1 MDQIDKSLW
10 INTLWDPLKKIDD
23 SPLYSKREGI
33 KVAAYCRV
41 SLDSRGMSHSLESQV
56 SHYTHVI
63 NSRDNWTFV
72 GIYFDDLVTG
82 RKASLRRGFTRM
94 LRHCEEN
101 KIDLILVK
109 NVSRFSRNTQE
120 LIEVIERLKELNI
133 TVYFETENI
142 ESTRSDTTYLLK
154 TYASIAQGEL
164 EATSQAIEWGHEK
177 RMMKGKVSIGHT
189 YGYDKTK
196 VGNETVITINEE
208 QAHVVRQIYQMHLDG
223 MSNNAIAGE
232 LTKRGI
238 KTYFGKELWG
248 PKTIASILSN
258 IAYTGNAKT
267 RKITRDLMSNKRRS
281 SEGIRDQ
288 YFIEN
293 HHPAI
298 ISQEVFDRV
307 QEGRNKNKKESKPQ
321 SSMPHPLSKRI
332 QCGNCGQSVTRN
344 RINPWNYFKCVSAIT
359 SKSLCSLP
367 TIREDLMVQMMLKAF
382 RVKFDIEDPKL
393 IKMLQRMLIR
403 INQND
408 YFEFHRLKA
417 LTQIQLAKR
426 LRDIQFT
433 DEDINQMERDYA
445 KFENRLVEIED
456 DRKYR
461 LDSINWLENIKTF
474 EEFSE
479 KATIEYMRAWILSM
493 DIYSKDDYKVYWI
506 DGKETEVGICKPI
519 KPNIKESSSEVYPK
533 GDFVVDIEPEFE
545 IVQNN
550 QTTLEKGG
558 DLNYVDEE
566 DANMIA
572 ERKLEPNL
580 MVKNIQKQLSNSVV
594 MWTNVPV
601 IREKK
606 LKVAAYV
613 RVSTELEQQ
622 KTSIKTQYSYYL
634 YLILKDPRYILADIY
649 IDDGKSGRST
659 ENRVEFKRMIEDCK
673 AQKIDLII
681 TKSISRFARNTVD
694 TLTYL
699 NMLKSLDPPVD
710 VWFERENLRA
720 SDSKSNVLIN
730 LLSALGQEESVN
742 IGEAIA
748 WGRRSLAQRGIVR
761 PAVQGYGYEYN
772 KNKEWVINDE
782 EAKIVKRIYDEYEKG
797 TTIRAIRNL
806 LISEGVPTP
815 GGQRAWSD
823 TTIGRILRSEIYR
836 GNYIYQRFHSGLT
849 LVNER
854 VKNSGELPMYFIENH
869 HKPIIEEE
877 QWERV
882 QKLTETNEKER
893 KKSHQKYPDD
903 HGKNESF
910 SKKFYCG
917 KCGSLVGYSRAIN
930 RQKKNYEVRWW
941 CCNQSSK
948 GQCDSMHL
956 NQEYVE
962 ENFSQL
968 MMDIK
973 FNPAFNMYIDAFIED
988 LRIKPEEEMQR
999 DILEK
1004 DKDDL
1009 NQKLYKAVEDELGRK
1024 GKDAKLVD
1032 HLTEE
1037 IMKIREQ
1044 IVDFMAREEQ
1054 QAEIEEE
1061 IKTLRKVLSIYLDVG
1076 RDDLGYYLNAPEFQ
1090 PELFERFIE
1099 RGTIIEDGQ
1108 IVYRFNS
1115 GFEWRSPINYRAFQE
1130 QEKRRK
1136 KAKYQLEK
1144 KEFLKGPE
1152 VKALLK
1158 YCEEPKKM
1166 TEMIDFLGKYSSK
1179 NAFRNFIL
1187 NPLIDQGKIK
1197 RTIPDQPIHRMQKYY
1212 SVKK

>member
-1 MDQIDKSLW
+1 
-10 INTLWDPLKKIDD
+10 
-23 SPLYSKREGI
+23 
-33 KVAAYCRV
+33 
-41 SLDSRGMSHSLESQV
+41 
-56 SHYTHVI
+56 
-63 NSRDNWTFV
+63 
-72 GIYFDDLVTG
+72 
-82 RKASLRRGFTRM
+82 M
-94 LRHCEEN
+94 LRHCEEHR
-101 KIDLILVK
+101 IDLILVK
-109 NVSRFSRNTQE
+109 NVSRFSRNAQE
-120 LIEVIERLKELNI
+120 LIEAIELLKDLGV

-154 TYASIAQGEL
+154 TYASIAQGEI

-177 RMMKGKVSIGHT
+177 RMMKGKVNIGHT

-208 QAHVVRQIYQMHLDG
+208 QAQVVRQIYQMHLDG
-223 MSNNAIAGE
+223 MSNNAIAAE
-232 LTKRGI
+232 LTRRGVR
-238 KTYFGKELWG
+238 TYFGKELWG

-258 IAYTGNAKT
+258 IAYTGSVKT
-267 RKITRDLMSNKRRS
+267 RKLTRDLMSNKRRS

-288 YFIEN
+288 YLIEN

-298 ISQEVFDRV
+298 ISQELFDRV
-307 QEGRNKNKKESKPQ
+307 QEERNKNKRESKPQ
-321 SSMPHPLSKRI
+321 QFRPNPLSRRI
-332 QCGNCGQSVTRN
+332 HCGNCGQNFRRN
-344 RINPWNYFKCVSAIT
+344 RIKPWDYFRCVIAT
-359 SKSLCSLP
+359 TNKNLCSSL
-367 TIREDLMVQMMLKAF
+367 TIREDLMIEIMLNAF
-382 RVKFDIEDPKL
+382 RVRFDVDNPKL
-393 IKMLQRMLIR
+393 IRRLQRMLIR

-433 DEDINQMERDYA
+433 DEDIIQMERDYE

-461 LDSINWLENIKTF
+461 LGSINWLENIVTF
-474 EEFSE
+474 EEFAG
-479 KATIEYMRAWILSM
+479 KATIEYLRAWILSM
-493 DIYSKDDYKVYWI
+493 DIYSIDDYKIYWI
-506 DGKETEVGICKPI
+506 DGKETEVGSCEPI
-519 KPNIKESSSEVYPK
+519 KSNIVEFPEELHPK
-533 GDFVVDIEPEFE
+533 GELQVDKNPEFQVMTS
-545 IVQNN
+545 IQI
-550 QTTLEKGG
+550 TSEKGG
-558 DLNYVDEE
+558 DLNCVDEE
-566 DANMIA
+566 DVNMIA

-594 MWTNVPV
+594 MRTSVPV
-601 IREKK
+601 VREQK

-649 IDDGKSGRST
+649 IDDGKSGRTT
-659 ENRVEFKRMIEDCK
+659 EGRPEFKRMMEDCK
-673 AQKIDLII
+673 AGRINLII
-681 TKSISRFARNTVD
+681 TKSLSRFARNTVD

-699 NMLKSLDPPVD
+699 NMLKSLEPQVD

-720 SDSKSNVLIN
+720 LDDKSNVLIN

-748 WGRRSLAQRGIVR
+748 WGKRSLAQRGIVR
-761 PAVQGYGYEYN
+761 PTVQGYGYEYD
-772 KNKEWVINDE
+772 KNKEWIVNDE
-782 EAKIVKRIYDEYEKG
+782 EAKVVKLIYDEYEKG
-797 TTIRAIRNL
+797 KTIRSIRDL
-806 LISEGVPTP
+806 LISEAVPTP
-815 GGQRAWSD
+815 GGQEAWCD

-854 VKNSGELPMYFIENH
+854 VKNTGELPMYFIENH
-869 HKPIIEEE
+869 HKAIIEEE

-882 QKLTETNEKER
+882 QKLIEVNEKKR
-893 KKSHQKYPDD
+893 KKSRRKYPDD
-903 HGKNESF
+903 QGKNESF
-910 SKKFYCG
+910 TKKFYCS

-930 RQKKNYEVRWW
+930 RQRENYEVRWW
-941 CCNQSSK
+941 CCYQSSR
-948 GQCDSMHL
+948 GHCDSMYMK
-956 NQEYVE
+956 QEYVE
-962 ENFSQL
+962 ENFSQF

-973 FNPAFNMYIDAFIED
+973 LNPAFKAYLDAFIED

-999 DILEK
+999 AILEK
-1004 DKDDL
+1004 QKDDL
-1009 NQKLYKAVEDELGRK
+1009 NQKLYEAVEDELGRK
-1024 GKDAKLVD
+1024 GKDARLVD

-1044 IVDFMAREEQ
+1044 TVDFIAREEQ
-1054 QAEIEEE
+1054 QAEIEED
-1061 IKTLRKVLSIYLDVG
+1061 INTLRKALSIYTNER
-1076 RDDLGYYLNAPEFQ
+1076 RDDLGYYLNAPEFE
-1090 PELFERFIE
+1090 PDLFERFIE
-1099 RGTIIEDGQ
+1099 KGTILDGGQ
-1108 IVYRFNS
+1108 IIYRFHS
-1115 GFEWRSPINYRAFQE
+1115 GFEWKSPINYKAFQE

-1158 YCEEPKKM
+1158 YCEEPRKL
-1166 TEMIDFLGKYSSK
+1166 TEMVDFLGKYSSK
-1179 NAFRNFIL
+1179 NAFRSIIL
-1187 NPLIDQGKIK
+1187 NPLIEQGKIK
-1197 RTIPDQPIHRMQKYY
+1197 RTIPDKPGSKLQKYY

>member
-1 MDQIDKSLW
+1 MDQIDKCLW
-10 INTLWDPLKKIDD
+10 INKLWDPLEKIDD
-23 SPLYSKREGI
+23 SPLHSRRQGI

-41 SLDSRGMSHSLESQV
+41 SLDSLGLSHSLESQV

-72 GIYFDDLVTG
+72 GIYFDNLVTG

-94 LRHCEEN
+94 LRHCEEHR
-101 KIDLILVK
+101 IDLILVK
-109 NVSRFSRNTQE
+109 NVSRFSRNAQE
-120 LIEVIERLKELNI
+120 LIEVIERLKDLGI

-154 TYASIAQGEL
+154 TYASIAQGEI

-177 RMMKGKVSIGHT
+177 RMMKGKVNIGHT
-189 YGYDKTK
+189 YGYEKTK

-208 QAHVVRQIYQMHLDG
+208 QAQVVRQIYQMHLDG
-223 MSNNAIAGE
+223 MNNNAIAAE
-232 LTKRGI
+232 LTRRGVR
-238 KTYFGKELWG
+238 TYFGKELWG

-258 IAYTGNAKT
+258 IAYTGSVKT
-267 RKITRDLMSNKRRS
+267 RKLTRDLMSNKRRS

-288 YFIEN
+288 YLIEN

-298 ISQEVFDRV
+298 ISQELFDRV
-307 QEGRNKNKKESKPQ
+307 QEERNKNKRESKPQ
-321 SSMPHPLSKRI
+321 QFRPNPLSRRI
-332 QCGNCGQSVTRN
+332 HCGNCGQNFRRN
-344 RINPWNYFKCVSAIT
+344 RIKPWDYFRCVTAT
-359 SKSLCSLP
+359 TNKNLCSSP
-367 TIREDLMVQMMLKAF
+367 TIREDLMIEIMLNAF
-382 RVKFDIEDPKL
+382 RVRFDVDDPKL
-393 IKMLQRMLIR
+393 IKRLQRMLVR

-417 LTQIQLAKR
+417 LTQMQLVKR

-433 DEDINQMERDYA
+433 DEDIIQIERDYE

-461 LDSINWLENIKTF
+461 LGSINWLENIKTF
-474 EEFSE
+474 EEFAG
-479 KATIEYMRAWILSM
+479 KATIEYLRAWILSM
-493 DIYSKDDYKVYWI
+493 DIYSKDDYKIYWI
-506 DGKETEVGICKPI
+506 DGKETEVGSCEPI
-519 KPNIKESSSEVYPK
+519 KRNIAESHEELHPK
-533 GDFVVDIEPEFE
+533 GKLQFDKNSEFQVMTS
-545 IVQNN
+545 IQI
-550 QTTLEKGG
+550 TSEKGG
-558 DLNYVDEE
+558 DLNCVDEE
-566 DANMIA
+566 DVNVIA

-594 MWTNVPV
+594 MRTSVPV
-601 IREKK
+601 VREQK

-649 IDDGKSGRST
+649 IDDGKSGRTT
-659 ENRVEFKRMIEDCK
+659 EGRPEFKRMMEDCK
-673 AQKIDLII
+673 AGRINLII
-681 TKSISRFARNTVD
+681 TKSLSRFARNTVD

-699 NMLKSLDPPVD
+699 NMLKSLEPQVD

-720 SDSKSNVLIN
+720 LDEKSNVLIN

-761 PAVQGYGYEYN
+761 PAVQGYGYQYD

-782 EAKIVKRIYDEYEKG
+782 EAKVVKRIYDEYEKG
-797 TTIRAIRNL
+797 KTIRSIRDL
-806 LISEGVPTP
+806 LISESVLTP
-815 GGQRAWSD
+815 GGQETWCY

-854 VKNSGELPMYFIENH
+854 VKNTGELPMYFIENH
-869 HKPIIEEE
+869 HKAIIEEE

-882 QKLTETNEKER
+882 QKLIEVNEKKR
-893 KKSHQKYPDD
+893 KKSRRKYPDD

-910 SKKFYCG
+910 TKKFYCS

-930 RQKKNYEVRWW
+930 RQRENYEVRWW
-941 CCNQSSK
+941 CCYQSSR
-948 GQCDSMHL
+948 GHCDSMYMK
-956 NQEYVE
+956 QEYVE

-973 FNPAFNMYIDAFIED
+973 FNPAFKAYLDAFIED

-999 DILEK
+999 AILEK
-1004 DKDDL
+1004 QKDDL
-1009 NQKLYKAVEDELGRK
+1009 NQKLYETVEHELGRK
-1024 GKDAKLVD
+1024 GKDARLVD

-1044 IVDFMAREEQ
+1044 TVDFIAREEQ
-1054 QAEIEEE
+1054 QVEIEENINTL
-1061 IKTLRKVLSIYLDVG
+1061 IKALSIYTNER
-1076 RDDLGYYLNAPEFQ
+1076 RDDLGYYLNAPEFK
-1090 PELFERFIE
+1090 PDLFERFVE
-1099 RGTIIEDGQ
+1099 KGTILDGGQ
-1108 IVYRFNS
+1108 IIYRFHS
-1115 GFEWRSPINYRAFQE
+1115 GFEWKSPINYKAFQE

-1158 YCEEPKKM
+1158 YCEEPKTI
-1166 TEMIDFLGKYSSK
+1166 TEMREYLPKYLT
-1179 NAFRNFIL
+1179 NPNFKKFIV
-1187 NPLIDQGKIK
+1187 NPLMEKGVIK
-1197 RTIPDQPIHRMQKYY
+1197 ETIPGKPTSRLQKYY